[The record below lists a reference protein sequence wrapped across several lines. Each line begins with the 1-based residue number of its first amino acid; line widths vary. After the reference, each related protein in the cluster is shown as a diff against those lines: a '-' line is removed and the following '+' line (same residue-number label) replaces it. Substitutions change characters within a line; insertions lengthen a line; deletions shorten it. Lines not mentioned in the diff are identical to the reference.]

1 VKLLNNRISF
11 NLRSRKCEAFF
22 VAHRKGGNMIKPMII
37 DSLKKITK
45 MNLKFLEIMLAK
57 N

>member
-1 VKLLNNRISF
+1 
-11 NLRSRKCEAFF
+11 
-22 VAHRKGGNMIKPMII
+22 MIKPMII

>member
-1 VKLLNNRISF
+1 
-11 NLRSRKCEAFF
+11 
-22 VAHRKGGNMIKPMII
+22 MII

-57 N
+57 NENYVRINIKY